1 MGAVLATFGIDW
13 RLLLINAV
21 NFGILM
27 AALWY
32 FLYKPVMAMLEE
44 RRKRVAKGVADAQ
57 EAARALS
64 EIEASRAAALSK
76 AGKEADK
83 LLDEARAAAQLK
95 EREIIARGEAQ
106 AQRSLEDASKQ
117 AAELKTQ
124 ALEESKREVAALIVL
139 GIEKAR
145 QK

>member
-124 ALEESKREVAALIVL
+124 ALEESKREV
-139 GIEKAR
+139 
-145 QK
+145 